1 MIRVDCLPIWS
12 RVSSKPIEFD
22 DKCRNWGSGVMSASF
37 PLWSVFRPARAGV
50 LPDLA
55 WLIRHGV
62 VGFGLG
68 LGTPRNAWLVAN

>member
-1 MIRVDCLPIWS
+1 
-12 RVSSKPIEFD
+12 
-22 DKCRNWGSGVMSASF
+22 MSASF